1 MGLKKVFQIKEVQKQ
16 KRRWKLSFDDNRYFA
31 CPTELTAQPWKV
43 NESGAQ
49 QTNWTSRNLKL
60 VKQQTNGTL
69 RNLKLVEI

>member
-1 MGLKKVFQIKEVQKQ
+1 MGLKKSLSNKRGSETKEK
-16 KRRWKLSFDDNRYFA
+16 KKKMTIGYSA

-49 QTNWTSRNLKL
+49 QTN
-60 VKQQTNGTL
+60 GTL